1 MKKITLTLFALL
13 FAMLAAAQT
22 YRSLGDI
29 RLKEEN
35 GQWFKIETNGE
46 TFKVDEQI
54 LTIKLKNKSLLH
66 QVAEKYSLKII
77 RNSISGFVDVQ
88 VPENLQFFDIA
99 NKLFVDS
106 EIEVLDIN
114 TFGKYNATP
123 NDPHFGSQWYL
134 TRIGMPAV
142 WDVFKGPFC
151 IDIAVI
157 DSGIDIAHEDL
168 GLGSD
173 AYHNL
178 WSNPGEDAWTDV
190 NDPSTGNG
198 IDDDNNGLIDDW
210 RGWDFDNNNNDVRS
224 PTNAH
229 GTHVSG
235 ILAAKGH
242 NSRGIAGVGGGYG
255 LNGFKIMF
263 LGVGET
269 APSGAVLD
277 DAIIYAIQKGAKV
290 IQLSLTVGYSMAIEN
305 AIQSA
310 VDNGIPVICASGNLF
325 SATVSYPASNSNVIA
340 VGATTNTDTRAAFS
354 NYGTALFIA
363 APGVGIRSTRLSNT
377 YGDDD
382 GTSFAAPQVS
392 AVVGTML
399 ALNPSLTIAQVRD
412 ILRTTADKTGGY
424 NYNWDGTRPG
434 HSQELGYGRLNAQK
448 AIEAAYG
455 GPLIGPT
462 FFCTTANYSLGGTPP
477 GTVTWSATGFH
488 TINSS
493 TGVATRVGDGP
504 GTVRANIPTGCG
516 TISLIQDVH
525 VGAPYYNYIIAEAGW
540 IGSGWGKVMSPWG
553 DTEMEAGYTGPGSIL
568 EYGWEIWDHSN

>member
-1 MKKITLTLFALL
+1 
-13 FAMLAAAQT
+13 
-22 YRSLGDI
+22 
-29 RLKEEN
+29 
-35 GQWFKIETNGE
+35 
-46 TFKVDEQI
+46 

-210 RGWDFDNNNNDVRS
+210 
-224 PTNAH
+224 T
-229 GTHVSG
+229 G

-290 IQLSLTVGYSMAIEN
+290 T
-305 AIQSA
+305 
-310 VDNGIPVICASGNLF
+310 PVQNK
-325 SATVSYPASNSNVIA
+325 
-340 VGATTNTDTRAAFS
+340 
-354 NYGTALFIA
+354 
-363 APGVGIRSTRLSNT
+363 
-377 YGDDD
+377 
-382 GTSFAAPQVS
+382 Q
-392 AVVGTML
+392 
-399 ALNPSLTIAQVRD
+399 
-412 ILRTTADKTGGY
+412 
-424 NYNWDGTRPG
+424 
-434 HSQELGYGRLNAQK
+434 
-448 AIEAAYG
+448 
-455 GPLIGPT
+455 
-462 FFCTTANYSLGGTPP
+462 
-477 GTVTWSATGFH
+477 
-488 TINSS
+488 
-493 TGVATRVGDGP
+493 
-504 GTVRANIPTGCG
+504 
-516 TISLIQDVH
+516 
-525 VGAPYYNYIIAEAGW
+525 
-540 IGSGWGKVMSPWG
+540 
-553 DTEMEAGYTGPGSIL
+553 
-568 EYGWEIWDHSN
+568 